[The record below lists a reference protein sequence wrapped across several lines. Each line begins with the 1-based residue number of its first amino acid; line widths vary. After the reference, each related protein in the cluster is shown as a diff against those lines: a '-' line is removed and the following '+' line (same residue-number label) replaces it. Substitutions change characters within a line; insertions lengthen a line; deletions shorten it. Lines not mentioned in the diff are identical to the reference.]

1 MNPPSAP
8 RATTS
13 IRPWLIALG
22 LWLALAAVV
31 AVALWHLRRD
41 AVNVQARDLD
51 LLSLALTDELD
62 RGLRGA
68 EEGLHALRA
77 ELSEGHLA
85 VSGAEAGRALSTRA
99 NLMPLVRTLWLV
111 DREGHVFASS
121 DATTAP
127 DLASFSPA
135 LGKLADGAVAVSRP
149 FMDPRTNSSL
159 VALAARFDLAPGRS
173 GGWIIAAMPGS
184 TLLGAFAAARP
195 AADARMAVSR
205 SDGALLASANL
216 TKSTLDATGVAVRL
230 ANRPGVEVRKFSDD
244 SQRLVGLHSVP
255 RYDLDVMVSRDLGAV
270 LMSWRGAAEL
280 TTLAFAVLLAIMA
293 LSVYLVQR
301 ADKRRR
307 ELQHALQAQRSRA
320 SKLES
325 LGTLAG
331 GVAHDFN
338 NVLAGIVGFGEMA
351 QDAAAPGSDQAR
363 HLDKVLQAAL
373 RGKALVERILAFSR
387 GGARAS
393 MVFELEP
400 VVEEVLT
407 LLSASL
413 RPGAV
418 LERALDAQGARLRGD
433 PTQAFEA
440 IMNLCT
446 NALQAMPVAGMLSL
460 HLRRLQV
467 ASPRVLSHSPLA
479 AGNYLVLSVSD
490 QGGGITAD
498 VMDHL
503 FEPFFTTRAAQ
514 SGTGLGLAVVF
525 GVVAEFGGAIDVKS
539 APGQGARFT
548 LYLPECTDALDAP
561 QPSSEWVP
569 GGAGQ
574 RLLVVDDE
582 PGLVAL
588 AEEMLKGLGYDP
600 VGCSDSTVALQ
611 LLRADP
617 QRFAALITDE
627 VMPRLSGTQLTA
639 ALRQHCPHLPVLL
652 VSGYGGGLLA
662 QRAAAAGVT
671 RVLVKPLQRAD
682 LARALAELLHG
693 VPSDR

>member
-8 RATTS
+8 RPATS

-41 AVNVQARDLD
+41 AVNVQARELD

-173 GGWIIAAMPGS
+173 GGWIIAAMPGA

-205 SDGALLASANL
+205 SDGALLAGANL

-301 ADKRRR
+301 ADQRRR

-446 NALQAMPVAGMLSL
+446 NALQAMPAAGMLSL

-479 AGNYLVLSVSD
+479 VGNYLALSVSD

-548 LYLPECTDALDAP
+548 LYFPECTDALDAP
-561 QPSSEWVP
+561 QPSSEWAP

-617 QRFAALITDE
+617 QRFAAVITDE